1 MWFSGITVSITTTSV
16 STHTKSLSTIGV
28 IASMAH
34 HLHILAI
41 SNY

>member
-1 MWFSGITVSITTTSV
+1 MWFNGITVSITTTSV
-16 STHTKSLSTIGV
+16 STHTRSLSFIGA

-34 HLHILAI
+34 HLHISAI